1 MVVDLERLPLST
13 ERIRIEE
20 LLAKRSL
27 AENRVPHLLPIF
39 LDIRAEVEWLDNL
52 CINLR
57 A

>member
-1 MVVDLERLPLST
+1 MVGNLERLLLLA

-20 LLAKRSL
+20 LLAERSL